1 VFGLGANHAIYYA
14 QVIAQTSAA
23 NMCVEECASDLAE
36 LPVHVEERAIDY
48 VVIYQMEKVITKG
61 HYSVKP
67 GKCPVKLVKVGL
79 TRDSKVF
86 TYRTRCSKVTVCH
99 TRVW

>member
-1 VFGLGANHAIYYA
+1 MLTGQCVWFAIYA

-67 GKCPVKLVKVGL
+67 GN
-79 TRDSKVF
+79 TRFYHFF
-86 TYRTRCSKVTVCH
+86 TIFTREN
-99 TRVW
+99 W